1 MITLLILLA
10 CGGDKAAPAPAPAKV
25 PLAETKAPDHGFVC
39 CDSDAATSIVAAYIK
54 LNDRLAGDDDAGAKL
69 ALTALANAAATELP
83 TESAA
88 LAALADKPIKDKRE
102 ALKPIST
109 RLIAYAKAHT
119 GGEAKVAE
127 AYCPMAD
134 ASWIQSGSTIANPY
148 YGAEMLTCGS
158 FK

>member
-1 MITLLILLA
+1 MLTLLFLVA
-10 CGGDKAAPAPAPAKV
+10 CGGEPHSPAPSTSV
-25 PLAETKAPDHGFVC
+25 PLAEAKAPDRGFPC
-39 CDSDAATSIVAAYIK
+39 CDTEAATSIVSAYIK

-69 ALTALANAAATELP
+69 ALTALANATATELP

-88 LAALADKPIKDKRE
+88 LTALADKTIKEKRE
-102 ALKPIST
+102 GLKPISAK
-109 RLIAYAKAHT
+109 LIAYAKQHK

-134 ASWIQSGSTIANPY
+134 ASWIQTGATIANPY
-148 YGAEMLTCGS
+148 YGSEMLTCGS